1 MSADIAA
8 LGKGLIAE
16 KAFERLASIVSSEVI
31 SEITGFL
38 ENLLTTRE
46 NTLEVLFVSEGLW
59 IVHFDD
65 PVPLFWNSFKVL
77 LRPFFTLKLNFLF
90 DKLSNLRILLYDLIE
105 VFLLGFFFSRLV
117 NHWE

>member
-38 ENLLTTRE
+38 ENLFTTRE
-46 NTLEVLFVSEGLW
+46 YTLEVLFVSEGLW
-59 IVHFDD
+59 
-65 PVPLFWNSFKVL
+65 LVL
-77 LRPFFTLKLNFLF
+77 GIIR
-90 DKLSNLRILLYDLIE
+90 S
-105 VFLLGFFFSRLV
+105 VLV
-117 NHWE
+117 NKFYLINCFL